1 MALAPAK
8 ILSPF
13 QPQLRDSMAV
23 LQSRNSI
30 LFFSGQSI
38 SLIGTWMAQATVLWM
53 VYEYTH
59 SAFSLGLITF
69 LEQVPN
75 FILVPITGGIID
87 RSDRRKILLTTQFL
101 SLLHALALAL
111 MFFGNKVSIE
121 ALVVLS
127 LIKGSINAFDITT
140 RQVFIAEI
148 AESKQELK
156 SAIGL
161 NALIISIARF
171 IGPGL
176 AGLVISQTNVG
187 VCFAIDSCSYLVA
200 IAALL
205 LVRYVPISGRVVSPW
220 QRFKAG
226 WQYVWATPTLRS
238 ILILLS
244 AMSFLGGSYPTL
256 TPIFARETFLGGA
269 AVMSYLL
276 AAAGIGS
283 LAGSLYLTF
292 RPSHHPL
299 DSILLLSTVGLGLG
313 LIGFGQ
319 SRLFVL
325 SLLMMFVIGLCLVL
339 QAAICNI
346 LLQTSTLDRHRGV
359 VMSLFTVAYIGMTP
373 FGNLLVGRVAML
385 IGASSTLTIDGLL
398 CLLGFSVVRSITRQL
413 RGVPQS

>member
-1 MALAPAK
+1 
-8 ILSPF
+8 
-13 QPQLRDSMAV
+13 MAV

-87 RSDRRKILLTTQFL
+87 RSDRRKLLLATQFL
-101 SLLHALALAL
+101 SLLHALGLAW
-111 MFFGNKVSIE
+111 MFFSNQTSIA

-127 LIKGSINAFDITT
+127 LIKGSISAFDITT

-148 AESKQELK
+148 VESKQELK

-200 IAALL
+200 IVALL
-205 LVRYVPISGRVVSPW
+205 LVRYLPISGRAVSPW
-220 QRFKAG
+220 QRFQAG
-226 WQYVWATPTLRS
+226 CRYVWATPTLRS

-256 TPIFARETFLGGA
+256 TPIFAKETFLGGA
-269 AVMSYLL
+269 AVMGYLL

-292 RPSHHPL
+292 RPSHHRL

-319 SRLFVL
+319 SGSLML
-325 SLLMMFVIGLCLVL
+325 SLFMLFVIGLCLVL

-346 LLQTSTLDRHRGV
+346 LLQTLTLDRHRGV

-373 FGNLLVGRVAML
+373 FGNLLVGRVATL
-385 IGASSTLTIDGLL
+385 IGSSSTLTIDGLL
-398 CLLGFSVVRSITRQL
+398 CLLGFSVVRNITRQL
-413 RGVPQS
+413 KGVPQS